1 MPALLIL
8 LALALFPLSA
18 AAQGPKENVLPP
30 NAPTSWRKQCTSCH
44 ARNGTGQTSLGR
56 MHRAQDFTDPAWQ
69 KAHTDAQ
76 IRKVIAEGSPKN
88 RMMRG
93 YGKALSDAE
102 LDELVAFIRTL
113 DSSKSASAQKSTAA
127 QKSK

>member
-1 MPALLIL
+1 MPALLVIL
-8 LALALFPLSA
+8 TLALFPLPA
-18 AAQGPKENVLPP
+18 RAQAKENVLPP

-44 ARNGTGQTSLGR
+44 ARNGTGETSLGR
-56 MHRAQDFTDPAWQ
+56 MHRAQNFTDPAWQ
-69 KAHTDAQ
+69 RAHTDAE
-76 IRKVIAEGSPKN
+76 IRKVIAEGSTKN

-113 DSSKSASAQKSTAA
+113 DASRSGTSGKKSAATA
-127 QKSK
+127 K